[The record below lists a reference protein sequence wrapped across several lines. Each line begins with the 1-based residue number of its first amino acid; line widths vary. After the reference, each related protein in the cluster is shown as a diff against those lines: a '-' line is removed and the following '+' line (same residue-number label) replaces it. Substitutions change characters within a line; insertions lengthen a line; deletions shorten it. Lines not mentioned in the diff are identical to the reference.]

1 LRLLA
6 TRRVAF
12 RAAACLTSNSSY
24 RGRRSPITEQLLPR
38 AAARNCGRRIE
49 GCACLVGDAQE
60 CGRRWRKAYPPYF
73 LPVGFLAV
81 GDVWLVDACVGLAV
95 PVLGLWPV
103 VAGLGVPFQGS
114 MSLLQSDASD
124 NRRQIAGATSIGVVN
139 FSLTFDPIAGAAA
152 VRVAAEP

>member
-1 LRLLA
+1 
-6 TRRVAF
+6 
-12 RAAACLTSNSSY
+12 
-24 RGRRSPITEQLLPR
+24 
-38 AAARNCGRRIE
+38 
-49 GCACLVGDAQE
+49 
-60 CGRRWRKAYPPYF
+60 